1 MKRNFKLII
10 SILLVII
17 LSGCSANIN
26 IKLDKNN
33 KASENIKVS
42 ESNSM
47 LAGDS
52 ADNYVNEEIDY
63 ENIDVSSYE
72 KNVFNDGDSFGI
84 DLSKESDSICDI
96 VNRNDISK
104 YFKEISCE
112 SKSDYY
118 EINGVTTLTYCPSD
132 AMYCSRL
139 KNINITIEL
148 PEKAIYSNASSVD
161 EKKYTW
167 NFDRDTKEGKI
178 SLRIKKYNTT
188 TKVSGESDKKNNMN
202 NRLSILIL
210 VGIALVIVFIG
221 ISLYEKYKK
230 NKIEY

>member
-1 MKRNFKLII
+1 MKNKFKLII
-10 SILLVII
+10 SLLFVSILC
-17 LSGCSANIN
+17 GCSADID
-26 IKLDKNN
+26 IKVDKNN
-33 KASENIKVS
+33 KASETVRISENIEKLNN
-42 ESNSM
+42 SNVEE
-47 LAGDS
+47 
-52 ADNYVNEEIDY
+52 YVNKEIEY
-63 ENIDVSSYE
+63 ENIDTSSYE
-72 KNVFNDGDSFGI
+72 KNIFNDGDSFGI
-84 DLSKESDSICDI
+84 NLTKESDSICSVI
-96 VNRNDISK
+96 NKNDISK
-104 YFKEISCE
+104 FFNEISCE

-118 EINGVTTLTYCPSD
+118 EINGVTTFTYCPAD

-188 TKVSGESDKKNNMN
+188 ANISGESDKKNNMN

-210 VGIALVIVFIG
+210 VGIALVIVFVV

-230 NKIEY
+230 NKLEY